1 MTTKHKLLT
10 RQIGIAICSLDANSD
25 GSIQLFPAGIFN
37 APRGA
42 MAGSGPWLLDE
53 IAATALI
60 QRVNQRNNKIVI
72 DYEHQTLKAAEN
84 GQPAPASGWIEPNSL
99 SWSAGKGL
107 FVSNPKWTDKAK
119 AFIDGEE
126 YKYLSPVFSYD
137 KTTGR
142 VLDLL
147 HVALTN
153 NPAIDGMEDVVLA
166 AASLLPQQQEDAS
179 MNEELLKLLGLKK
192 DASESDA
199 VAALSSATTMM
210 NAMAKALGITDAE
223 GLAALSSINTS
234 VTGLQKKVTDSETAI
249 AAASAATP
257 ETAVAVI
264 TELQGTVAALT
275 ARIDGSDTDTLIAA
289 AKVDGKLTPAMEP
302 WARTLDVDKLKAYL
316 QAAPQIAALTARQTN
331 TQILDGDGKAV
342 LTESQIAVCS
352 QMGISQE
359 EFKKTLAE
367 EA

>member
-1 MTTKHKLLT
+1 MKTKQTSLS
-10 RQIGIAICSLDANSD
+10 RQIGIAICSLQANSD
-25 GSIQLFPAGIFN
+25 GSIQIFPADTFN

-53 IAATALI
+53 AAATALI
-60 QRVNQRNNKIVI
+60 QRVSQRNNDIVI

-84 GQPAPASGWIEPNSL
+84 GQPAPASGWIKSNSL
-99 SWSAGKGL
+99 SWAAGKGL
-107 FVSNPKWTDKAK
+107 FVSNPEWTDKGK
-119 AFIDGEE
+119 AFIDGKE
-126 YKYLSPVFSYD
+126 YKYLSPVFTYD

-153 NPAIDGMEDVVLA
+153 NPAIDGMAGLLVA
-166 AASLLPQQQEDAS
+166 AASLSTQQQEEITMDPK
-179 MNEELLKLLGLKK
+179 LLALLGLKD
-192 DASESDA
+192 DASAEEVLA
-199 VAALSSATTMM
+199 ATT
-210 NAMAKALGITDAE
+210 ALQASNTALTTQ
-223 GLAALSSINTS
+223 LADKD
-234 VTGLQKKVTDSETAI
+234 VAI

-289 AKVDGKLTPAMEP
+289 AKADGKLTPAMEP

-331 TQILDGDGKAV
+331 TQVLDADGKAV